1 MTCDNCSCTCAPIAH
16 LLDLICFT
24 LEDLGM
30 DPGVREYTD
39 LELLEVVESKLRL
52 LYNVAVK
59 SGIPEDEVRAV
70 IQGVE

>member
-1 MTCDNCSCTCAPIAH
+1 MSCDNCSCDNAPIAH
-16 LLDLICFT
+16 MLDLICFS

-52 LYNVAVK
+52 LYNMAVK
-59 SGIPEDEVRAV
+59 LGVPENEVRAAFRV
-70 IQGVE
+70 NE

>member
-1 MTCDNCSCTCAPIAH
+1 MSCDNCSCDNSPIVH
-16 LLDLICFT
+16 MLDLICFT

-52 LYNVAVK
+52 LYNLAVN
-59 SGIPEDEVRAV
+59 SGVPEDKVRAV
-70 IQGVE
+70 IQGAE